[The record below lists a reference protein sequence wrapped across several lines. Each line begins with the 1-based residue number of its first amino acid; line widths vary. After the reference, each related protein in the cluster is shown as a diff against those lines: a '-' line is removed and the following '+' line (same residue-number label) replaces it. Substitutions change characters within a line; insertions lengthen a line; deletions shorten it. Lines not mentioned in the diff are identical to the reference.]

1 MIDVAARAGVS
12 PSTVSRAL
20 NHPGRLNSQ
29 TASQIRSLAQSMG
42 YPLPDHPPSRDATGP
57 VLITFLVQDASNGIS
72 SQILAGAQ
80 EALPEQGAVGIIEA
94 GSELRRTEDLLERLV
109 GHTRGIILAT
119 DQVRTPTARRLGR
132 RLPLVVLNRPMEGLP
147 SVLPDA
153 STGLAQAL
161 ELLRRQGRRSV
172 VYIASRV
179 GAWSDR
185 SRWESAQALSRAMG
199 LECRRMGP
207 VDPTVQGGRQAA
219 AALGQEPPD
228 AVVAYNDLIAAGVI
242 LGLQSEG
249 ITVPDRVGVIGF
261 DNTMVAPVV
270 KPAVATIRIPRRAI
284 GHAAAD
290 ILLGHK
296 PEIRQSRQQSSLTA
310 RLRKAGIPPVTED
323 PGALAVPTSLILRD
337 SLGILDFERT
347 RRGIAEPAGMTR
359 PR

>member
-20 NHPGRLNSQ
+20 NNPGRLNSQ
-29 TASQIRSLAQSMG
+29 TAGQIRSLARSMG
-42 YPLPDHPPSRDATGP
+42 YPLPDHPPSSDTTGP
-57 VLITFLVQDASNGIS
+57 VMITFLVQDTSNGIS

-80 EALPEQGAVGIIEA
+80 EALPKQGAVGIIETGA
-94 GSELRRTEDLLERLV
+94 ELGRTEDLLESLV

-119 DQVRTPTARRLGR
+119 DQVRAPTARRLGH

-161 ELLRRQGRRSV
+161 ELLLRQGRRSV

-185 SRWESAQALSRAMG
+185 SRWESLQALSRAMG
-199 LECRRMGP
+199 LECRRTGP
-207 VDPTVQGGRQAA
+207 VDPTVQGGRHAA
-219 AALGQEPPD
+219 TVLERQPPD

-242 LGLQSEG
+242 LGLQSKG
-249 ITVPDRVGVIGF
+249 ITVPDRVGVLGF

-270 KPAVATIRIPRRAI
+270 KPPVATIRIPRRAI

-290 ILLGHK
+290 ILLGRK
-296 PEIRQSRQQSSLTA
+296 PENGQSRQQSALIA
-310 RLRKAGIPPVTED
+310 QLRKAGIPPVTED
-323 PGALAVPTSLILRD
+323 HGALTLPTSLIIRD
-337 SLGILDFERT
+337 SLGTLTSSALE
-347 RRGIAEPAGMTR
+347 GV
-359 PR
+359 